1 MELSSIN
8 ECPNFRGKRAKIDP
22 LRVGQVI
29 LAFYGLMEKMGG
41 LSGMRSERMTAGFNA
56 LDMKVEFTRFG
67 LKTSK
72 HSETDRLTARFTI
85 HTDLMHGRLHV
96 RSEANSY
103 AEVRY
108 IEERMF
114 EKKKE
119 ILEKADQKGYSNLVE
134 MVIPI
139 NTEKEEQIT
148 IKGCDF
154 DPAYSFLA
162 FDVTKFPWN
171 NIHGKTLEEVDADAF
186 NEVLLHMKRRF
197 NYAPIGIRPNT
208 SA

>member
-22 LRVGQVI
+22 TRVGQVI
-29 LAFYGLMEKMGG
+29 LAFYGLTEKMGG
-41 LSGMRSERMTAGFNA
+41 LSGTREERMTAAFNA
-56 LDMKVEFTRFG
+56 LDMKVEFKRSG
-67 LKTSK
+67 LKTCK
-72 HSETDRLTARFTI
+72 IMDDRLTATFTV
-85 HTDLMHGRLHV
+85 HTNLMHGRLHI
-96 RSEANSY
+96 RSDANSY

-119 ILEKADQKGYSNLVE
+119 ILEKADRNSYSNRVE

-197 NYAPIGIRPNT
+197 NHAPIGIRANT